1 MRCPSC
7 GNSNREGAKFC
18 DSCGARLEA
27 VADPAAPGGKAE
39 EAGGTFGIQ
48 AGPAEGAGEVL
59 AGRYEV
65 DGFLGRGGRKR
76 VYRAI
81 DREDANQTVAVAVFE
96 TEGIGETAA
105 ARARREAQA
114 MERLG
119 NHPRI
124 VSVLGS
130 GEHEGAPILVSE
142 YMPGG
147 DVGTVLNDSERGRLE
162 PGRAIEIAADVCR
175 ALEHAHGHGIIH
187 RDLKPANV
195 WIGEDGRAR
204 LGDFGL
210 AATERRSREAGEG
223 TLIGTVAYLPPE
235 QALGRRADARA
246 DLYSLGAVLYEM
258 VAGQPPFTG
267 DDAIAVISR
276 HVSAQPLPPSRHAS
290 EVPVALDRL
299 ILSLLAK
306 APDERPESAAA
317 VRRTLEAIAADPE
330 AAAREQA
337 EGEEIE
343 SVAAG
348 AIIGREQ
355 ELDRGRAAVDS
366 ARGGRGNLLFLVG
379 EPGIGKT
386 RIAEEVS
393 TYARVR
399 GARVIWGRCHEGDR
413 APSFWPWVEAI
424 REYVRDADPVGL
436 RWQLGARGPELAKLV
451 DEIAELLGHSAE
463 AEIDL
468 DEHDRFRLFD
478 AVAGFLTDAS
488 RSRPLV
494 VVLDDLHWADP
505 SSLDLLK
512 FTSAQL
518 ADSGLLIVGTYRD
531 VELGRHEALS
541 ATFDELAAADRTH
554 TMRLRGLDS
563 AGVEAII
570 AASTGSEPSPAL
582 VRTIW
587 ERTEGNPFFVGEVVR
602 ILLADGDLDPGAA
615 EQTVAIPQGARDAVA
630 RRLAGLRPE
639 TNALL
644 AVAAVAGREFD
655 PAVIELAS
663 GQDAE
668 AVARGLAEA
677 REARIVS
684 DRATAPDWLAF
695 AHAIVR
701 ETIYAGIDADERAA
715 IHRRVG
721 EAVES
726 VHAGDLEGFLDD
738 LARLFAEAAA
748 DGGAEK
754 AIDYS
759 VRAAELAT
767 ARLAHEDAA
776 LDYAR
781 ALELLDAPADGER
794 ALGLTL
800 ALGRSRYLGGR
811 LGEAREAYEAAA
823 AIARGR
829 EDSAA
834 LAQAALGISYAAAA
848 GFVDEPLLALLEE
861 ALEAVGPEDGAIRV
875 ELLGAIAGR
884 LIWAES
890 QEGAHEAGDEALAIA
905 RRLGDDNALAVALV
919 VEQFLL
925 TGSPDSPRER
935 LANAEEL
942 IEVATRCDAAE
953 FVIRGHA
960 YRMHAL
966 LELGEIADGEAAY
979 ERYAKAAKALRQPQ
993 HLWHVHV
1000 FHAVRLTME
1009 GRFEEAE
1016 READE
1021 GWRGGMRA
1029 QEPLADQLH
1038 ALQIAV
1044 LRQLQGR
1051 IEEALPA
1058 VREMARRFP
1067 AIRAWQLSLTSLLAE
1082 LGSTDE
1088 ARAGFDRQAVH
1099 GFEDLPRDLQW
1110 VPSMIRLADT
1120 CYWLGDTERAAV
1132 LEEKLEPYS
1141 GHAVVVGRAASCQGP
1156 VDLYLGRLALVRG
1169 RPNDAVTRFE
1179 AAAELAE
1186 RMGDRPFALAARYGL
1201 GRALAARARPH
1212 DRERALTELTTAL
1225 DGADAIGMRRLVE
1238 RALVARL
1245 EVQGIGDVDVLT
1257 SIEAVVEAV
1266 GSERPDLTALAD
1278 GDGRVTILFSDI
1290 ENSTLINERLGDVR
1304 WLDVLRDHN
1313 AIFRRRLDDH
1323 RGYEVKS
1330 QGDGFMLAFAEPD
1343 AALCFAVD
1351 VQRDLRES
1359 EVAGTERIS
1368 VRMGMHTGEAIAEEG
1383 DLFGRSVVLAA
1394 RIAAQAVGGEILVSE
1409 AIEDECHEAEDAKYE
1424 FDSGRELELKGLAGT
1439 HTVYRA
1445 RYELTKT
1452 PSLS

>member
-7 GNSNREGAKFC
+7 GNENREGAKFC
-18 DSCGARLEA
+18 DSCGARLE
-27 VADPAAPGGKAE
+27 GE
-39 EAGGTFGIQ
+39 
-48 AGPAEGAGEVL
+48 PAEGHEVI

-65 DGFLGRGGRKR
+65 QGFLGRGGRKG
-76 VYRAI
+76 VYRAT
-81 DREDANQTVAVAVFE
+81 DREEGGRTVAVAVFE
-96 TEGIGETAA
+96 TEGIGETAV

-119 NHPRI
+119 HHPRI

-130 GEHEGAPILVSE
+130 GEHDGAPFLVSE

-147 DVGTVLNDSERGRLE
+147 DVHALLAESERGRLD
-162 PGRAIEIAADVCR
+162 PDRAIAIATDVCR

-187 RDLKPANV
+187 RDLKPANI

-267 DDAIAVISR
+267 DEAIAVISR
-276 HVSAQPLPPSRHAS
+276 HVSAQPPPPTRHAP
-290 EVPVALDRL
+290 ETPAVLEGL

-306 APDERPESAAA
+306 SPDDRPESAAA
-317 VRRTLEAIAADPE
+317 ARASLEAIAADPD
-330 AAAREQA
+330 AAASEHPS
-337 EGEEIE
+337 EEAE

-348 AIIGREQ
+348 EIIGRER
-355 ELDRGRAAVDS
+355 ELEQTMAAVDE
-366 ARGGRGNLLFLVG
+366 ARGGRGNMLFLVG

-386 RIAEEVS
+386 RVAEELS

-451 DEIAELLGHSAE
+451 DEIAELVGKSAE
-463 AEIDL
+463 TEADL
-468 DEHDRFRLFD
+468 DENGRFRLFD

-518 ADSGLLIVGTYRD
+518 AGSGLLIVGTYRD

-541 ATFDELAAADRTH
+541 TTLGDLAAGDRTQ
-554 TMRLRGLDS
+554 TLRLRGLDS
-563 AGVEAII
+563 DGVGAII

-582 VRTIW
+582 VRAVW

-602 ILLADGDLDPGAA
+602 LLLADGDLETGAA
-615 EQTVAIPQGARDAVA
+615 EQAVAIPQGARDAVS
-630 RRLAGLRPE
+630 RRLEALRPE
-639 TNALL
+639 TNELL
-644 AVAAVAGREFD
+644 AVAAVAGREFE
-655 PAVIELAS
+655 PAVIEAAS
-663 GQDAE
+663 GKGEGD
-668 AVARGLAEA
+668 VARALSEA
-677 REARIVS
+677 MEARIVS
-684 DRATAPDWLAF
+684 ARATAPDWLSF

-701 ETIYAGIDADERAA
+701 ETIYAGIETAERAA
-715 IHRRVG
+715 LHRRVG
-721 EAVES
+721 EALEVA
-726 VHAGDLEGFLDD
+726 HTGDLDGFLDD
-738 LARLFAEAAA
+738 LARHFAEAAS
-748 DGGAEK
+748 DGHPEK

-759 VRAAELAT
+759 IRAAELAT
-767 ARLAHEDAA
+767 TRLAHEDAA

-781 ALELLDAPADGER
+781 ALELLGDGER
-794 ALGLTL
+794 ERRLELGLAL
-800 ALGRSRYLGGR
+800 ARSRYLGGR
-811 LGEAREAYEAAA
+811 LAEGRQAYESAAATAREL
-823 AIARGR
+823 G
-829 EDSAA
+829 DSAA
-834 LAQAALGISYAAAA
+834 LAQAALGMALTAIA
-848 GFVDEPLLALLEE
+848 GVVDEPLAALLEE
-861 ALEAVGPEDGAIRV
+861 ALEAVGPEDSTIRV
-875 ELLGAIAGR
+875 ELLGAIAGA
-884 LIWAES
+884 LIWS
-890 QEGAHEAGDEALAIA
+890 DPQGAARDAGTEALAIA
-905 RRLGDDNALAVALV
+905 RRLGDDNALAAALI

-925 TGSPDSPRER
+925 SGAPESPRER

-953 FVIRGHA
+953 FAIRGHA

-966 LELGEIADGEAAY
+966 LELGQVSDGEAAY
-979 ERYAKAAKALRQPQ
+979 ESYKKTAKALRQPQ

-1000 FHAVRLTME
+1000 FRAVRLTME
-1009 GRFEEAE
+1009 GRFAEAE
-1016 READE
+1016 RQADE

-1051 IEEALPA
+1051 LEEALPA

-1067 AIRAWQLSLTSLLAE
+1067 AIRAWQLTLSGFLAE
-1082 LGSTDE
+1082 LGSVEE
-1088 ARAGFDRQAVH
+1088 ARAGFERQAAN
-1099 GFEDLPRDLQW
+1099 GFEDVQRDLQW

-1120 CYWLGDTERAAV
+1120 CYWLEDSERAAV
-1132 LEEKLEPYS
+1132 LERMLEPYS
-1141 GHAVVVGRAASCQGP
+1141 GQVVVVGRAASCQGP
-1156 VDLYLGRLALVRG
+1156 VDLYLGRLAVVQGHHDEAIR
-1169 RPNDAVTRFE
+1169 RFE
-1179 AAAELAE
+1179 AAIELAE
-1186 RMGDRPFALAARYGL
+1186 RIGDRPFALEARYGL
-1201 GRALAARARPH
+1201 GRALAERARPH
-1212 DRERALTELTTAL
+1212 DRERALAEFTLAL
-1225 DGADAIGMRRLVE
+1225 DGADAMGMRRLVE

-1245 EVQGIGDVDVLT
+1245 EVQGIGDIDVLT

-1266 GSERPDLTALAD
+1266 GSERPDLSALAA

-1290 ENSTLINERLGDVR
+1290 ENSTLINERLGDER
-1304 WLDVLRDHN
+1304 WLEVLRDHN
-1313 AIFRRRLDDH
+1313 AIFRRQLGDH
-1323 RGYEVKS
+1323 GGYEVKS
-1330 QGDGFMLAFAEPD
+1330 QGDGFMLAFAEPSE
-1343 AALCFAVD
+1343 ALCFAVD
-1351 VQRDLRES
+1351 VQRDLRQS
-1359 EVAGTERIS
+1359 EVAGAETIS

-1394 RIAAQAVGGEILVSE
+1394 RIAAQATGGEILVSE
-1409 AIEDECHEAEDAKYE
+1409 AIQGACEDVEQAEYE
-1424 FDSGRELELKGLAGT
+1424 FESGRELELKGLAGT

-1445 RYELTKT
+1445 SYE
-1452 PSLS
+1452 PEPAVA